1 MDSKVIT
8 ISIPSAMLR
17 IVDEAAAAS
26 YQTRSNFI
34 RMAVVEKFGAQ
45 SQYELCLGRIPEMHT
60 DKQIGK
66 MYDFPEQYDQ
76 FLAEM
81 EADKTED

>member
-8 ISIPSAMLR
+8 VSMPAAMLR

-34 RMAVVEKFGAQ
+34 RMAIVEKFGAR
-45 SQYELCLGRIPEMHT
+45 SQYDLCLGRIPDLYS
-60 DKQIGK
+60 DKQLSK

-76 FLAEM
+76 LLAEV
-81 EADKTED
+81 EADKAED